1 MAEKKISVFPSE
13 NTRAPLV
20 VVNATGNEGEDIHNA
35 IGNRASLVAVW
46 NLDWNDDLSPW
57 PAQPVFRN
65 GDPFGGMADRY
76 AAELSG
82 TIVPGI
88 EQRYG
93 LQPAYF
99 AIAGYSLAGLFALYS
114 AYRTSMFSRIAS
126 VSGSLWYPGFAN
138 YAECHEMMRRPDRIY
153 LSLGDREERTANQ
166 YMKTVR
172 DCTERLHE
180 KYMREGIDSVLEMN
194 PGNHF
199 QDAGERLIKGIR
211 WILL

>member
-35 IGNRASLVAVW
+35 IGDRASLVAVW
-46 NLDWNDDLSPW
+46 NLDWNDDLAPW

-65 GDPFGGMADRY
+65 GDPFGGMADGY

-93 LQPAYF
+93 LQPEYF

-126 VSGSLWYPGFAN
+126 VSGSLWYPGFAD

-153 LSLGDREERTANQ
+153 LSLGDREESTANQ
-166 YMKTVR
+166 YMRTVR
-172 DCTERLHE
+172 DCTERLYE
-180 KYMREGIDSVLEMN
+180 KYRQEGIDSVLEMN
-194 PGNHF
+194 QGNHF
-199 QDAGERLIKGIR
+199 QDAEERMIKGIR
-211 WILL
+211 WILR

>member
-1 MAEKKISVFPSE
+1 MAEKKISAFPSE

-35 IGNRASLVAVW
+35 ISDRASLVAVW

-57 PAQPVFRN
+57 LAQPVFRN
-65 GDPFGGMADRY
+65 GDPFGGMADGY

-93 LQPAYF
+93 LQPAYC

-114 AYRTSMFSRIAS
+114 AYRTSMFARIAS
-126 VSGSLWYPGFAN
+126 VSGSLWYPGFAD

-153 LSLGDREERTANQ
+153 LSLGDKEERTANQ

-180 KYMREGIDSVLEMN
+180 KYLLEGIDSVLEIN

-211 WILL
+211 WILQ